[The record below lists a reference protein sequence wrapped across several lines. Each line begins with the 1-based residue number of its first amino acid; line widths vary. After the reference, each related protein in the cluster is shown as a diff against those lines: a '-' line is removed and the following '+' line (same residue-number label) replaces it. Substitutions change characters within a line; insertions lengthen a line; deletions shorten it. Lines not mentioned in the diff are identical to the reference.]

1 MRYVDGRQ
9 EPAVR
14 ARVVR
19 YANNQG
25 VDVMRNLTVDELAW
39 VAGGDTEITVSA
51 SVGAASVGVTVKTD
65 KEASDMGQVL
75 IDLYESAVEATSHV
89 IERVM
94 GIFE

>member
-1 MRYVDGRQ
+1 VGR
-9 EPAVR
+9 
-14 ARVVR
+14 
-19 YANNQG
+19 
-25 VDVMRNLTVDELAW
+25 
-39 VAGGDTEITVSA
+39 GGDTEITVSA

-94 GIFE
+94 GVFE